1 MDIDDFDLP
10 NPFLNIDLEKHLL
23 GISGV
28 KEFNNPKECV
38 DKLEILLRNSLNKN
52 KENMTD
58 PIWWLR
64 GNSSKEVLSFE
75 RLDSV
80 SFLWVKNSW
89 M

>member
-23 GISGV
+23 GGSGV

-80 SFLWVKNSW
+80 SFLWMKNS
-89 M
+89 